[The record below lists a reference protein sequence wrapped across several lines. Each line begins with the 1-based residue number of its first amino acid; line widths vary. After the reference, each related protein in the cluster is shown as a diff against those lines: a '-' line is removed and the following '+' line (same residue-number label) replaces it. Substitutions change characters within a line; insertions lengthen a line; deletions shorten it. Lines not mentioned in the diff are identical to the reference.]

1 MIKGA
6 FNSAPSFF
14 IFISTSL
21 LLFHIL
27 FLFLICRNQI
37 ECIRGMRIKY
47 NYVVIEGNIGAGK
60 TTLAS
65 KIADQ
70 FNARLILE
78 RFADNPFLPKFYKD
92 PDKYSFPLELSFLA
106 DRYRQLK
113 EELVA
118 QDLFKTFTIADYYF
132 MKSLVFAASTLTGDE
147 YNLYRQ
153 IFYIIYGS
161 LPKPD
166 MYVYLHLNPEKLLQ
180 NIEKRGRNYE
190 KSITK
195 EYLKKIQESYFSF
208 FKQNPENRY
217 LIIDINEIDFVENE
231 NHYAR
236 IIDTIFYDD
245 YPSGVNR
252 VIL

>member
-1 MIKGA
+1 MK
-6 FNSAPSFF
+6 
-14 IFISTSL
+14 
-21 LLFHIL
+21 
-27 FLFLICRNQI
+27 
-37 ECIRGMRIKY
+37 IKY

-60 TTLAS
+60 TTLAR
-65 KIADQ
+65 KVADQ

-78 RFADNPFLPKFYKD
+78 RFADNPFLPKFYKE

-106 DRYRQLK
+106 DRYKQLK

-118 QDLFKTFTIADYYF
+118 QDLFKSFTVADYYF
-132 MKSLVFAASTLTGDE
+132 MKSLVFAASTLSGDE

-166 MYVYLHLNPEKLLQ
+166 MYVYLHLNPDKLLL

-190 KSITK
+190 QSISR
-195 EYLKKIQESYFSF
+195 EYLKKIEKSYFSF
-208 FKQNPENRY
+208 FRQNPENKY
-217 LIIDINEIDFVENE
+217 LIIDINEIDFVEN
-231 NHYAR
+231 NDHYTR
-236 IIDTIFYDD
+236 IVDTIFNAE
-245 YPSGVNR
+245 YPGGLNR

>member
-1 MIKGA
+1 
-6 FNSAPSFF
+6 
-14 IFISTSL
+14 
-21 LLFHIL
+21 
-27 FLFLICRNQI
+27 
-37 ECIRGMRIKY
+37 MRIKY

-60 TTLAS
+60 TTLAG

-78 RFADNPFLPKFYKD
+78 RFADNPFLPKFYED

-106 DRYRQLK
+106 DRYKQLK
-113 EELVA
+113 EELVS
-118 QDLFKTFTIADYYF
+118 QDLFKAFTVADYYF

-166 MYVYLHLNPEKLLQ
+166 IYVYLHLTPEKLLQ
-180 NIEKRGRNYE
+180 NIGKRGRNYE
-190 KSITK
+190 KSITSQ
-195 EYLKKIQESYFSF
+195 YLKKIEESYFAF
-208 FKQNPENRY
+208 FRQNPENRY
-217 LIIDINEIDFVENE
+217 LILDVNEIDFVENGD
-231 NHYAR
+231 HYR
-236 IIDTIFYDD
+236 RVIDTIFYDD
-245 YPSGVNR
+245 YPAGINR

>member
-1 MIKGA
+1 MK
-6 FNSAPSFF
+6 
-14 IFISTSL
+14 
-21 LLFHIL
+21 
-27 FLFLICRNQI
+27 
-37 ECIRGMRIKY
+37 IRY

-65 KIADQ
+65 RIADQ

-78 RFADNPFLPKFYKD
+78 HFADNPFLPKFYKE

-106 DRYRQLK
+106 SRYKQLQ
-113 EELVA
+113 EELVP
-118 QDLFKTFTIADYYF
+118 QDLFKSFSVADYYF

-166 MYVYLHLNPEKLLQ
+166 IYVYLHLNPDRLIQ

-195 EYLKKIQESYFSF
+195 EYLQKIQDSYFSF
-208 FKQNPENRY
+208 FKQNPENKY
-217 LIIDINEIDFVENE
+217 LVIDVNDIDFVKNKS
-231 NHYAR
+231 HYNK
-236 IIDTIFYDD
+236 IIDTIFYNN
-245 YPSGVNR
+245 YPVGLNK